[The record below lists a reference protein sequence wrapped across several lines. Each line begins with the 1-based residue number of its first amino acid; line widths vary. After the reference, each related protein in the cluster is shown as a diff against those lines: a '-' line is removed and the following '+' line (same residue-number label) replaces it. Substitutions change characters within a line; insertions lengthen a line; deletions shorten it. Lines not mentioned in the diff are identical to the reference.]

1 MGTSGNEIPAA
12 LFHRRVPA
20 ADRRLHVRECA
31 VRTFLSPDPD
41 VQLAERAEA
50 GRLRIKETTVNLDS
64 PRSQSKKTGAR
75 GWPGRWSRRCNP
87 QLGLHRCNPA
97 GPLLRREPRGGIAG
111 GLWKDFA
118 AGFVFALETLDF

>member
-64 PRSQSKKTGAR
+64 PRSQSKK
-75 GWPGRWSRRCNP
+75 
-87 QLGLHRCNPA
+87 
-97 GPLLRREPRGGIAG
+97 RE
-111 GLWKDFA
+111 LA
-118 AGFVFALETLDF
+118 AGRDAGRVVATRSWGCIVATQPARCCAASHAGE